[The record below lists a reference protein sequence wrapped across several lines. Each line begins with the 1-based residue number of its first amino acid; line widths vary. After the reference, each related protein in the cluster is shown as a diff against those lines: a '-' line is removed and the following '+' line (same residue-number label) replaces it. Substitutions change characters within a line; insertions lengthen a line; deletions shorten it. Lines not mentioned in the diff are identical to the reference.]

1 MALTLRWFVVLKVK
15 LLTHMKGSGSA
26 ICAAKPIAGSA
37 AVHRFEK
44 AAGTEL
50 SEENLSTGKRR

>member
-1 MALTLRWFVVLKVK
+1 MALTLRWFVVLKVM

-37 AVHRFEK
+37 AVLLEK
-44 AAGTEL
+44 AAGTEYQ
-50 SEENLSTGKRR
+50 RRT